1 MNLLWKIL
9 TGKVDDKN
17 KNEKRDLKKY
27 LNRKRWISCD
37 QFSINEP

>member
-17 KNEKRDLKKY
+17 KNEKRDLKEY
-27 LNRKRWISCD
+27 LNRKR
-37 QFSINEP
+37 